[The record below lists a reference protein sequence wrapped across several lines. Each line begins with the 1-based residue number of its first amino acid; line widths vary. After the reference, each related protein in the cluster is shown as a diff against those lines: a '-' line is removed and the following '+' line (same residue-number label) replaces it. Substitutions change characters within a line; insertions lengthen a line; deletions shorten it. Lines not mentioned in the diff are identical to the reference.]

1 MPFQPA
7 ERVIR
12 VEPIYTYDGQ
22 VVQNVLYYQTDPTPD
37 AIELTAFAAQWV
49 TQWQA
54 GIRASQPTNVSLNT
68 LKVTS
73 LDSESAP
80 GIEYTT
86 GLPLAGTATG
96 TGLPNNVTVA
106 VRYLTA
112 LRGRSYRGR
121 SFHIGIRATDVT
133 LNQITTTFQTNLRA
147 AYILML
153 NVATTQSYFQGVLS
167 RYAAGVLRAEGQF
180 TDITAVQVERVID
193 SQRRRLP
200 GRGN

>member
-22 VVQNVLYYQTDPTPD
+22 IVENVMHYQTDPAPD
-37 AIELTAFAAQWV
+37 AVELAAFAAQWL

-54 GIRASQPTNVSLNT
+54 SVRATQPTNVSLNT
-68 LKVTS
+68 IKVTS
-73 LDSESAP
+73 LDSEFAP
-80 GIEYTT
+80 GIEYTV

-96 TGLPNNVTVA
+96 VGLPNNVTVA

-121 SFHIGIRATDVT
+121 LFHIGIRNTDT
-133 LNQITTTFQTNLRA
+133 LLNQVTTTFQTNLRA
-147 AYILML
+147 AYVVML

-167 RYAAGVLRAEGQF
+167 RYQGGVLRPEGEF
-180 TDITAVQVERVID
+180 TDITSVQVERTLD

>member
-12 VEPIYTYDGQ
+12 VEAIYTYDGQ
-22 VVQNVLYYQTDPTPD
+22 IVENVLHYQTDPTPD
-37 AIELTAFAAQWV
+37 ATEMTAFAAQWV

-54 GIRASQPTNVSLNT
+54 GIRATQPTNVSLNT
-68 LKVTS
+68 VKVTS
-73 LDSESAP
+73 LDSEFAP

-121 SFHIGIRATDVT
+121 SFHIGIRATDVL

-153 NVATTQSYFQGVLS
+153 NVATPQAYFQGVLS
-167 RYAAGVLRAEGQF
+167 RYEGGVLRPEGVF
-180 TDITAVQVERVID
+180 TDITSVQVERVID